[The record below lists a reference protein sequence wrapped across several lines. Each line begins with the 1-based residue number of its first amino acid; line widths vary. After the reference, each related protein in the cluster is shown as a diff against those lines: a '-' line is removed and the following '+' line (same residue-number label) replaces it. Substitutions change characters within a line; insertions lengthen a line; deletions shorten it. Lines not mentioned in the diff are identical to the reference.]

1 MNAYASIHDQ
11 FTQESLTGRAIEDNV
26 DHPEASPEAGVDAR
40 HSPFYEWLDNATI
53 RQLVHRSLE
62 LSAGERLVLVKGLVP
77 GLVEAM
83 GLAEFEAFLVEVAL
97 KARRFQEAVDHPGE
111 GRTFRATPGEELGGP
126 RPAGHDHLPIAREP
140 DHRGAREAERVIE
153 SELWKNGGQ
162 VSRPDNDV

>member
-1 MNAYASIHDQ
+1 M
-11 FTQESLTGRAIEDNV
+11 
-26 DHPEASPEAGVDAR
+26 DHPEASPKAGVDAR
-40 HSPFYEWLDNATI
+40 HSPFYEWLDHATI
-53 RQLVHRSLE
+53 RELVHRSLE

-111 GRTFRATPGEELGGP
+111 GRAFRATPGEELGGP

-140 DHRGAREAERVIE
+140 DHGGAREAERVIE
-153 SELWKNGGQ
+153 SELWKNGGH
-162 VSRPDNDV
+162 VSRPAPPGAL